1 MIQILKR
8 KTRIL
13 LLDDDTSMQKLVA
26 TLLRREGHRV
36 DVVSS
41 GSQAIEKIN
50 RDRDAYDA
58 LLLDVMTPTDGGFTV
73 IKHLKEAKP
82 AMLTRV
88 VLLTAS
94 PESVLRTVK
103 RDIFGIVHKP
113 FEQQELIDT
122 VARVVS
128 Q

>member
-1 MIQILKR
+1 MIGLKR
-8 KTRIL
+8 KARVL

-36 DVVSS
+36 DIVSS
-41 GSQAIEKIN
+41 GTQALEKIKQQK
-50 RDRDAYDA
+50 YDV

-73 IKHLKEAKP
+73 IRRLKEANPDLLK
-82 AMLTRV
+82 RV
-88 VLLTAS
+88 LLLTAS
-94 PESVLRTVK
+94 PASILGSVK

-113 FEQQELIDT
+113 FEPKELMDT
-122 VARVVS
+122 VARVLA

>member
-1 MIQILKR
+1 MQMLKR
-8 KTRIL
+8 KRRIL

-26 TLLRREGHRV
+26 ALLRREGHRV

-41 GSQAIEKIN
+41 GSQALEKIN
-50 RDRDAYDA
+50 RDHDTYDA

-73 IKHLKEAKP
+73 IKHLKEVNP
-82 AMLTRV
+82 ALLKRI
-88 VLLTAS
+88 VLLTGS
-94 PESVLRTVK
+94 PESILRGVK
-103 RDIFGIVHKP
+103 RDIFGVVHKP